1 MVILFVINSLFVLQ
15 KQYTYKKKTKCVGEW
30 CELLKMPTSTFYNRI
45 KRGWSIDEIIETPIR
60 KINGTFVK
68 DE

>member
-1 MVILFVINSLFVLQ
+1 
-15 KQYTYKKKTKCVGEW
+15 
-30 CELLKMPTSTFYNRI
+30 MPTSTFYNRI

-60 KINGTFVK
+60 KINKKKKK